1 MREGSCAH
9 NFLTKFLGLFILLGP
24 VLNSSWTTSKVREVL
39 WVHSFDSLVNFQALQ
54 RVWGPGVPL
63 LMQLGWERPAPRL
76 WCL

>member
-9 NFLTKFLGLFILLGP
+9 NFHTKFSGAVFLLGP

-54 RVWGPGVPL
+54 RVWGPGVL
-63 LMQLGWERPAPRL
+63 QFDADGVGEAAPRL
-76 WCL
+76 